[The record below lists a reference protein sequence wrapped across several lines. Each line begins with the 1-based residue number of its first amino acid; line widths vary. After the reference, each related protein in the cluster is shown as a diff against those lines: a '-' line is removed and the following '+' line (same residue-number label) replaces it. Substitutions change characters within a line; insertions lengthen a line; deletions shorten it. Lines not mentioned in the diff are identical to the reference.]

1 MIDISSDQQSVN
13 DTLNTAT
20 VNNPQ
25 LLLGLVEPPL
35 IPALRR
41 QRQGRICEFM
51 SSLVYIGSFRTARA
65 LDPVSKKEQ

>member
-25 LLLGLVEPPL
+25 LLLGLVEHT
-35 IPALRR
+35 
-41 QRQGRICEFM
+41 FD
-51 SSLVYIGSFRTARA
+51 SST
-65 LDPVSKKEQ
+65 